1 MASRE
6 TLEAGKST
14 IDADSEFAD
23 GYCNGSLYYYDT
35 NYQLP
40 RPLTSEAICRLL
52 LDNLYDTR
60 ASVSWNAGF
69 ACGWLAAMY
78 ENNPHYF
85 FTSLPISELVPAVEY
100 TV

>member
-1 MASRE
+1 MAARE

-14 IDADSEFAD
+14 IDADGEFAD
-23 GYCNGSLYYYDT
+23 GYCNGYLYYYDT
-35 NYQLP
+35 NHQFP
-40 RPLTSEAICRLL
+40 RPLTSETICRLM
-52 LDNLYDTR
+52 LDNLHDSR

-69 ACGWLAAMY
+69 VCGWLAAMC
-78 ENNPHYF
+78 ENNPHHF